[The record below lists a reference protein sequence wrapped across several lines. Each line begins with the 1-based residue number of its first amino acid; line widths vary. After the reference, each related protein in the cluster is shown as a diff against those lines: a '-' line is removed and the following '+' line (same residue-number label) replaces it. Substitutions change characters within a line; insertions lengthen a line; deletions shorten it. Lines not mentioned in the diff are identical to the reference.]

1 MRIENEGV
9 ANKEMLGKWN
19 SRGQE
24 EENWEMND
32 EWNENLDEHIIKRM

>member
-19 SRGQE
+19 WRGQE